1 MKQSPAVVSTAT
13 TPGSL
18 LSQYQLL
25 RAVIDA
31 PWATRL
37 DHKITSH
44 VVDRY
49 FGKYE
54 VARASLR
61 YLEQAT
67 GATRT
72 NIIESIRRLI
82 EQGVISVTRQGI
94 GTRPTEYG
102 LNFEF
107 AKNNNRFAIN
117 NNSTAPL
124 ASGPVDDTANNSR
137 GPSDDTS
144 NDASS
149 GPVGNTATSGIV
161 DDTSSG
167 PVGDTSSGSSGIV
180 HGTESYLLNRLTS
193 RLKVSRNDDAP
204 AVPTAPPV
212 SGLEADTAATAVDP
226 KDVAASDL
234 PLPRTGFDELW
245 AVFPRKH
252 DRSKA
257 QAAYKK
263 LAPDT
268 DLHNV
273 LVEKAA
279 AWAEHYRQSSTEPKW
294 WKHLHNWLVEE
305 RYLEDLPVLYEN
317 PKEAAIVRARES
329 GPRKANKPLPAAKAT
344 GLSPKTPIGR
354 HKVKVVGTDMP
365 DSNFAPE
372 VRMKFCFRIE
382 EGDHTGTEFSHT
394 FKIVSGDEN
403 EQFDGQSIYANIRNA
418 TGLLEPDDTSDFHDK
433 VFHAV
438 VGKMGRIEYAA

>member
-1 MKQSPAVVSTAT
+1 MKQSQAVVSTAPT
-13 TPGSL
+13 AGSL

-44 VVDRY
+44 IVDRY

-67 GATRT
+67 SATRT
-72 NIIESIRRLI
+72 NIIESIRRLT
-82 EQGVISVTRQGI
+82 EQDVIRVSRQGI

-107 AKNNNRFAIN
+107 AKNNKPFAKN
-117 NNSTAPL
+117 KNPTGPL
-124 ASGPVDDTANNSR
+124 ASGPVDDTANNFR

-144 NDASS
+144 NEGHS
-149 GPVGNTATSGIV
+149 GPVGDTSTSGIV
-161 DDTSSG
+161 HGTSSG

-180 HGTESYLLNRLTS
+180 HGTESYLLNVPTGT
-193 RLKVSRNDDAP
+193 LKVSRNEDAP
-204 AVPTAPPV
+204 AGPTAPPV
-212 SGLEADTAATAVDP
+212 SGVDADTAVTAVDP

-234 PLPRTGFDELW
+234 PLSRTGFEELW

-268 DLHNV
+268 DLHNA

-279 AWAEHYRQSSTEPKW
+279 ALAEHYRRNSTEPKW

-305 RYLEDLPVLYEN
+305 RYLEDLPVPYEN
-317 PKEAAIVRARES
+317 PKEAAIARAREN
-329 GPRKANKPLPAAKAT
+329 GPRKASKTPTAARAT

-354 HKVKVVGTDMP
+354 HKVKIVGTDMP

-418 TGLLEPDDTSDFHDK
+418 TGMLEPDDTSDFHDK
-433 VFHAV
+433 VIHAV